1 MSNAEITPKKVEMA
15 FLFVYSI
22 VILFLTKQ
30 MVLIIDIKQNEYL
43 DKTKKVVEK
52 KFKIGENIKIPTTT
66 PKIIGVKKTIDFFI

>member
-22 VILFLTKQ
+22 VMLFLTKQ
-30 MVLIIDIKQNEYL
+30 MVLIIDIKQKEYL

>member
-1 MSNAEITPKKVEMA
+1 MSNAEITPKKVEIA

-22 VILFLTKQ
+22 VMLFLTKQ
-30 MVLIIDIKQNEYL
+30 MVLIIDIKQKEYL